1 MACTCTFNRQ
11 HMHPPYAL
19 IRPRSLRVL
28 VPLQTPVDFDLT
40 VNQSIEEARQLW
52 RLGCFD
58 SREVMALEQSRA
70 PFPFLNKKAINEFAH
85 LLRHPDPNTV
95 PFLQHFAVASST
107 NRSPIYTLPLE
118 ITNMVLSHL
127 CDFDALNLALAS
139 RQMFNMCGFR
149 LQEMI
154 THRTSGG
161 WIGKRLAAVGEKAYT
176 PGFISYEPMIQ
187 ECRTGM
193 VVPSRDSETSNILD
207 SLFRGFNTRKVATGK
222 QILETE
228 QEDLGIQPEI
238 RYGRRRRLAGIVAS
252 GRYPET
258 INEIV
263 RFLLAGSTKTSG
275 DTTPV
280 GRRSYFIRNLKRRH
294 YIHTIKGESFKRY
307 LRRVASHK
315 RTLEG
320 TDVGRFTAEEAAL
333 CAFTMEI
340 MWGGSQK
347 EGEWAAT
354 DCFDIVEEGKWDLA
368 RARQEG
374 WEDVSDDV
382 VEGAIGAVQGV
393 Y

>member
-1 MACTCTFNRQ
+1 
-11 HMHPPYAL
+11 
-19 IRPRSLRVL
+19 
-28 VPLQTPVDFDLT
+28 
-40 VNQSIEEARQLW
+40 
-52 RLGCFD
+52 
-58 SREVMALEQSRA
+58 MALENSRT
-70 PFPFLNKKAINEFAH
+70 PFPFVHKKAIGELAH
-85 LLRHPDPNTV
+85 LLRHPDLTTV
-95 PFLQHFAVASST
+95 PCLQPFTAVSPAS
-107 NRSPIYTLPLE
+107 RSPIYTLPLE

-149 LQEMI
+149 LQKMI
-154 THRTSGG
+154 NHRTSGG
-161 WIGKRLAAVGEKAYT
+161 WIGKRLAAIGEKAYT

-187 ECRTGM
+187 GCSTGM
-193 VVPSRDSETSNILD
+193 VVPARDSGASNILD
-207 SLFRGFNTRKVATGK
+207 SLFRGFHTRKLAMGK
-222 QILETE
+222 QILEPDE
-228 QEDLGIQPEI
+228 LEDLGIQPEI
-238 RYGRRRRLAGIVAS
+238 RYERRRRLAGIVAS

-263 RFLLAGSTKTSG
+263 RFLLSGSTKTSG
-275 DTTPV
+275 DTSPV
-280 GRRSYFIRNLKRRH
+280 GRRSYMIRNLRRKH

-307 LRRVASHK
+307 LRKVVSHK

-320 TDVGRFTAEEAAL
+320 TDAGRFTAEEAAL

-340 MWGGSQK
+340 MWGGSLK

-354 DCFDIVEEGKWDLA
+354 DSFDIVEEGKWDLE

-382 VEGAIGAVQGV
+382 VLGAIRAVRGI